1 MGTKSGSSGN
11 LQTVTFNVDFTIT
24 NYVGF
29 SNIIRNSSSGDGWDY
44 IYNKQYSYCQFV
56 AGSRDV
62 FDWIV
67 IGY

>member
-1 MGTKSGSSGN
+1 MQWGTYSPSSGR
-11 LQTVTFNVDFTIT
+11 LQTINFNIKFTTT

-29 SNIIRNSSSGDGWDY
+29 SNFIRNSSSDTSWGY

-56 AGSRDV
+56 ADHI